1 MRKIRHPE
9 LIRSAGLELPIDSIL
24 LRLAGQLEQTAAW
37 RHRRP
42 AVWAGGV
49 GRRCGPAVWAGACA
63 ARPGM
68 AGIAAAVRQ
77 PRSPAP

>member
-1 MRKIRHPE
+1 MAGRTIRKIRHPE

-24 LRLAGQLEQTAAW
+24 LRFAGQLEQTAAW
-37 RHRRP
+37 RHRR
-42 AVWAGGV
+42 
-49 GRRCGPAVWAGACA
+49 PAVWAGACA

>member
-49 GRRCGPAVWAGACA
+49 GRRVRR
-63 ARPGM
+63 RPGM